1 MTTAAFIGSMV
12 GEISS
17 GLESIVGMMP
27 TSAITNEIQTSLAA
41 VQTGAPAFTTAD
53 NPNQSDVQ
61 RIITDA
67 TAVLNAAAA
76 LPLPGDASLILRGL
90 DMMLPLVS
98 GLASIFL
105 PASPPAAASSTT
117 PAAPAA

>member
-27 TSAITNEIQTSLAA
+27 TGATTNEIQTSLAA
-41 VQTGAPAFTTAD
+41 VQTGATAFAAAD

-61 RIITDA
+61 RITTDA

-105 PASPPAAASSTT
+105 PASPPT